1 MASTPPQEK
10 REPSTSPA
18 STESSDFSALDLSFE
33 YVYDDDGNYV
43 RLSKGS
49 PKSER
54 QSATYSPASSPLEIE
69 PSSEP
74 VASAN
79 NVPGPHGALD
89 SDLVS
94 LTSPRPTSLTRSES
108 AFPILSGHNFVAP
121 ERELDRDSAPSMAR
135 SFQRVTSGPAIAM
148 SVASAS
154 TSAGPKRLFPRR
166 AVDELQEAWQK
177 RNGEELRD
185 RLLSSTAD
193 SQGKHMLSY
202 PDEKENI
209 GRGGSD
215 LQSVEELYGL
225 SARAPVDG
233 APAARLLAPSRPAYV
248 SLSTGTR
255 LASDLASSRRRL
267 SSSNSVSGNRNSRI
281 LKGSGKKHMIDRIS
295 ELDQST
301 DEEAYGYE
309 QVSDHA
315 HDEGTDLDEPQ
326 VESVSRA
333 PSREGVL
340 SLSQS
345 RPRRSTSLSGS
356 DEPYHGSIDGHAR
369 SQQFQSR
376 PSRPG
381 TSVGSHRETG
391 LLPRRVTVE
400 EWDGQEMGQRAE
412 FRKYQDVERRLQE
425 QQFREQHHPSQARQS
440 PSPTNISSH
449 VISVNGR
456 PSYATHRRRES
467 DTLKSSVAH
476 SGSPTAVDAPPAK
489 HSPSENNLAAS
500 ASVDA
505 KHGRSPTA
513 PEPPTTSVNLRN
525 GGAGDDQREKEKERY
540 RQQRQQRQHS
550 TKQAS
555 STGSSQPISTSLSQ
569 QQLAAASMGP
579 GNRHLVVNRKLYA
592 RLDMIGKGGSSRVY
606 RVMNHANELYAIKR
620 VSLDKIDS
628 ETMSGYMNEIALLKR
643 LEGNSRIIGLIDS
656 ELKAGPGGGKGHL
669 LLVMECGEIDFARL
683 LSERQS
689 QGLDMVWV
697 AYYWQQ
703 MLQAVH
709 VIHEEKIVHSDL
721 KPANFVLVK
730 GQLKLIDFG
739 IANAIANDTTN
750 IQRDHQIGTV
760 NYMSPETIEVPDGM
774 RRHKV
779 GRASDIW
786 SLGCIL
792 YQMVYG
798 QPPFHH
804 LAVFQKMKAI
814 PDATHRI
821 DFPLY
826 VIPTVPSSNQKAS
839 PGHGPPPKKLE
850 HLKRRIRMDIILSMR
865 SCLNRNPK
873 ERMSIPQLL
882 EQDWLA
888 MKDPLPTPTIVDLLG
903 EDETVITPFYMKQLL
918 EYGIR
923 LGKGLGEGKEATK
936 ELLEEDAQRLV
947 KELRSLIV
955 KKEAEQ

>member
-1 MASTPPQEK
+1 KDANLPA
-10 REPSTSPA
+10 SPA
-18 STESSDFSALDLSFE
+18 STESSDSSLLADLSFD
-33 YVYDDDGNYV
+33 YVYDEDGNFV

-49 PKSER
+49 PKSHR
-54 QSATYSPASSPLEIE
+54 QSAGYSPASSPLDIE

-74 VASAN
+74 VASSPSVN
-79 NVPGPHGALD
+79 DVLGPHDAPD

-108 AFPILSGHNFVAP
+108 AFSILSGHNVAAP
-121 ERELDRDSAPSMAR
+121 EREHDRDSAPLVAR
-135 SFQRVTSGPAIAM
+135 SFQRVASVPAVAM
-148 SVASAS
+148 STALGS
-154 TSAGPKRLFPRR
+154 TNGGPKRSFPRR
-166 AVDELQEAWQK
+166 TVDDQQEARQK
-177 RNGEELRD
+177 RNGEELRP
-185 RLLSSTAD
+185 RLLSSTAAD
-193 SQGKHMLSY
+193 SQGHFMF
-202 PDEKENI
+202 PEEKENI

-215 LQSVEELYGL
+215 LQSVEELYG
-225 SARAPVDG
+225 SIARGSMDNT
-233 APAARLLAPSRPAYV
+233 PAARLAAPSRPAYA
-248 SLSTGTR
+248 SLSTGRPT
-255 LASDLASSRRRL
+255 SDLGSSRRRF
-267 SSSNSVSGNRNSRI
+267 SSSNSANGSRSSRI
-281 LKGSGKKHMIDRIS
+281 MKGSGKKHAVDRIS

-301 DEEAYGYE
+301 DEEAYGCE
-309 QVSDHA
+309 PVSDHD
-315 HDEGTDLDEPQ
+315 HDDGSDLEEPQ
-326 VESVSRA
+326 VEPVTRA

-340 SLSQS
+340 SLMGQ
-345 RPRRSTSLSGS
+345 RSLIT
-356 DEPYHGSIDGHAR
+356 GSISGHAR
-369 SQQFQSR
+369 SQQPQSR
-376 PSRPG
+376 SSRPG
-381 TSVGSHRETG
+381 TNAGPQKETA

-400 EWDGQEMGQRAE
+400 ERDRQEMEQRAE
-412 FRKYQDVERRLQE
+412 FKSRLQD
-425 QQFREQHHPSQARQS
+425 QQLRDQHHHSQARQS
-440 PSPTNISSH
+440 PLNE
-449 VISVNGR
+449 R

-467 DTLKSSVAH
+467 DTLKSSVAY
-476 SGSPTAVDAPPAK
+476 SGSPTAVDVPPAK
-489 HSPSENNLAAS
+489 HTPATNNIATS
-500 ASVDA
+500 ASVNA
-505 KHGRSPTA
+505 KHRRSPTA
-513 PEPPTTSVNLRN
+513 PELPTTSGNLRTSGV
-525 GGAGDDQREKEKERY
+525 GGDQRDKEKERY
-540 RQQRQQRQHS
+540 RQQRQS
-550 TKQAS
+550 SSKQAS
-555 STGSSQPISTSLSQ
+555 GSSQPISASLSQ
-569 QQLAAASMGP
+569 QQLAATSMGP

-656 ELKAGPGGGKGHL
+656 ELKAGPGGSKGHL
-669 LLVMECGEIDFARL
+669 LLVMECGEIDFAGL

-760 NYMSPETIEVPDGM
+760 NYMSPEAIELPDGM
-774 RRHKV
+774 RRLKV

-804 LAVFQKMKAI
+804 LA
-814 PDATHRI
+814 
-821 DFPLY
+821 
-826 VIPTVPSSNQKAS
+826 PTVPSKHKGS

-865 SCLNRNPK
+865 TCLNRNPK

-888 MKDPLPTPTIVDLLG
+888 MKDPPPTPTMADFLG
-903 EDETVITPFYMKQLL
+903 EDETVINPFYMKQLL
-918 EYGIR
+918 EY
-923 LGKGLGEGKEATK
+923 EATQ
-936 ELLEEDAQRLV
+936 EFLEEDAQRLV
-947 KELRSLIV
+947 KELRSLAV
-955 KKEAEQ
+955 RKEGER

>member
-1 MASTPPQEK
+1 MASTPPQER
-10 REPSTSPA
+10 REPSASPA
-18 STESSDFSALDLSFE
+18 STESSDSSELDLSFT
-33 YVYDDDGNYV
+33 YVYDDDGNFV

-49 PKSER
+49 PKSQR
-54 QSATYSPASSPLEIE
+54 QSAAYSPATSPLEVV

-74 VASAN
+74 VASSPSPN
-79 NVPGPHGALD
+79 NVLGPHGASD

-94 LTSPRPTSLTRSES
+94 LTSPRPPSLTRSES
-108 AFPILSGHNFVAP
+108 AFPILSGHNLVAP
-121 ERELDRDSAPSMAR
+121 EREIDRDSAPSMAR
-135 SFQRVTSGPAIAM
+135 SFQRVASGPAIAM
-148 SVASAS
+148 SIASAS
-154 TSAGPKRLFPRR
+154 TNGGAKRLFPRR
-166 AVDELQEAWQK
+166 VVDELQEARQK
-177 RNGEELRD
+177 RNGEELRA
-185 RLLSSTAD
+185 RLLSSTAAD
-193 SQGKHMLSY
+193 SQGQHLLSY

-209 GRGGSD
+209 GRGSD
-215 LQSVEELYGL
+215 LQSVEELYGS
-225 SARAPVDG
+225 SARAPIDDS
-233 APAARLLAPSRPAYV
+233 PAARLLAASRPAYA
-248 SLSTGTR
+248 SLSSLSAGTR
-255 LASDLASSRRRL
+255 PVGDLASSRRRL
-267 SSSNSVSGNRNSRI
+267 SSSNSANGNRNSRI
-281 LKGSGKKHMIDRIS
+281 LKGSGKKHVVDRIS

-309 QVSDHA
+309 QVSDHG
-315 HDEGTDLDEPQ
+315 HDDGTDLDEPQ
-326 VESVSRA
+326 VDSVSRA

-345 RPRRSTSLSGS
+345 KPRRSASLSGS
-356 DEPYHGSIDGHAR
+356 DEPYRGSISSHAR
-369 SQQFQSR
+369 SQQSQSR
-376 PSRPG
+376 SSRPG
-381 TSVGSHRETG
+381 TGAGPHRETG
-391 LLPRRVTVE
+391 ILPRRVTVE
-400 EWDGQEMGQRAE
+400 ERDRQETEQRAE
-412 FRKYQDVERRLQE
+412 SKKYQDVERRLQE
-425 QQFREQHHPSQARQS
+425 EQFREQHHPSQDRQS
-440 PSPTNISSH
+440 PTHVPSH

-476 SGSPTAVDAPPAK
+476 SGSPTAVDVPPAK
-489 HSPSENNLAAS
+489 PSSANNLAAS
-500 ASVDA
+500 ASVNA
-505 KHGRSPTA
+505 KHRRSPTA
-513 PEPPTTSVNLRN
+513 PEPPTTSENLRS
-525 GGAGDDQREKEKERY
+525 GGAGDEQREKEKERH
-540 RQQRQQRQHS
+540 RQQRQHS
-550 TKQAS
+550 IKQAS
-555 STGSSQPISTSLSQ
+555 STGSSQPISASLSQ

-643 LEGNSRIIGLIDS
+643 LEGNSRIIGLVDS
-656 ELKAGPGGGKGHL
+656 ELKAGPGGSKGHL

-760 NYMSPETIEVPDGM
+760 NYMSPEAIEVPDGM

-826 VIPTVPSSNQKAS
+826 ATPTVPSSNQKGS

-865 SCLNRNPK
+865 TCLNRNPK

-888 MKDPLPTPTIVDLLG
+888 MKDPPPTPTIVDLLG

-923 LGKGLGEGKEATK
+923 LGKGLGEGKEATEK
-936 ELLEEDAQRLV
+936 LLEEDARRLV
-947 KELRSLIV
+947 KELRTLIV
-955 KKEAEQ
+955 KKEGEH

>member
-1 MASTPPQEK
+1 MASTPPQER
-10 REPSTSPA
+10 REPSASPA
-18 STESSDFSALDLSFE
+18 STESSDSSLLADLSFD
-33 YVYDDDGNYV
+33 YVYDEDGNFV

-49 PKSER
+49 PKSHR
-54 QSATYSPASSPLEIE
+54 QSAGYSPASSPLDTE
-69 PSSEP
+69 PSLEP
-74 VASAN
+74 VASSLSVN
-79 NVPGPHGALD
+79 NVLGPHGA
-89 SDLVS
+89 SDPDVVS
-94 LTSPRPTSLTRSES
+94 LTSPRPTSLTRTES
-108 AFPILSGHNFVAP
+108 AFAILSSVAAP
-121 ERELDRDSAPSMAR
+121 ERELDRDSAPSMVR
-135 SFQRVTSGPAIAM
+135 SFQRVASVPAITM
-148 SVASAS
+148 STASAS
-154 TSAGPKRLFPRR
+154 TNGAPKRKFPRR
-166 AVDELQEAWQK
+166 VVDEQQEARQK
-177 RNGEELRD
+177 RNGEELRA
-185 RLLSSTAD
+185 RLLSSTAAD
-193 SQGKHMLSY
+193 SQGQFIF

-209 GRGGSD
+209 GRGGG
-215 LQSVEELYGL
+215 LQSVEELYG
-225 SARAPVDG
+225 SAARGSMDST
-233 APAARLLAPSRPAYV
+233 PAARLLAPSRPAHA
-248 SLSTGTR
+248 SLSTGRPTC
-255 LASDLASSRRRL
+255 DLGTSRRRF
-267 SSSNSVSGNRNSRI
+267 SSSNSATASRSSRI
-281 LKGSGKKHMIDRIS
+281 MKGSGKKHAIDRIS

-301 DEEAYGYE
+301 DEEIYGYE
-309 QVSDHA
+309 PVNDHG
-315 HDEGTDLDEPQ
+315 HDDGTDLDEPQ
-326 VESVSRA
+326 VEPVSRA

-345 RPRRSTSLSGS
+345 RPRRSASLSVPE
-356 DEPYHGSIDGHAR
+356 EPYHGSINGHAH
-369 SQQFQSR
+369 SQQSESR
-376 PSRPG
+376 SSRPG
-381 TSVGSHRETG
+381 TNAGPPRETA

-400 EWDGQEMGQRAE
+400 ERERQEMEQRTE
-412 FRKYQDVERRLQE
+412 FKKYQDAERRLQE
-425 QQFREQHHPSQARQS
+425 QQLRDQPHHSQPRQS
-440 PSPTNISSH
+440 PSPTNGPSQ
-449 VISVNGR
+449 VINLNER

-467 DTLKSSVAH
+467 DTLKSSVAY
-476 SGSPTAVDAPPAK
+476 SGSPTAVDVPSAK
-489 HSPSENNLAAS
+489 HTPSTNNIVAS
-500 ASVDA
+500 ASVNA
-505 KHGRSPTA
+505 KHRKSPTA
-513 PEPPTTSVNLRN
+513 PEPPTTSGNLPTS
-525 GGAGDDQREKEKERY
+525 GAGGDQRDKEKERH
-540 RQQRQQRQHS
+540 RQQRQNS
-550 TKQAS
+550 SKQTSA
-555 STGSSQPISTSLSQ
+555 SSQPISASLSQ
-569 QQLAAASMGP
+569 QQLAATSMGP

-656 ELKAGPGGGKGHL
+656 ELKAGPGGSKGHL
-669 LLVMECGEIDFARL
+669 LLVMECGEIDFAGL

-760 NYMSPETIEVPDGM
+760 NYMSPEAIELPDGM
-774 RRHKV
+774 RRLKV

-826 VIPTVPSSNQKAS
+826 VTPTVPSKHKGP

-888 MKDPLPTPTIVDLLG
+888 MKDPPPTPTMADFLS
-903 EDETVITPFYMKQLL
+903 EDETVINPFYMKQLL

-923 LGKGLGEGKEATK
+923 LGQDPKGKEVTQ
-936 ELLEEDAQRLV
+936 EFLEGDALRLV
-947 KELRSLIV
+947 NELRSLV
-955 KKEAEQ
+955 VRKEGEQ